1 MDHTELYSIRR
12 SEDRDQNGVLELDSP
27 SKDARRSYFGRAL
40 LGAVIET
47 SFLALTASDPT
58 RPERVLG
65 FAAFDTC
72 PSGELNDVSC
82 YPAFLEHKFELPPA
96 SAFLFLTYFAQRQ
109 TTAGRPPVLRHL
121 LHTVFATL
129 VNKRCVL
136 LILPDNVNI
145 GDTEP
150 ALAKFFE
157 RVPTRSTPLEA
168 PKGSLAVM
176 LEWKRVEQ
184 QFVKNAKTFSQ
195 FAVYQAKVDAFYP
208 SVHVRRA
215 RVEDHD
221 DLEPILTAQ
230 AEAVSSVFGD
240 YFLAE
245 LIHDQDEHN
254 VCLIAEA
261 ASTGGSSGG
270 ANAAGQGRAV
280 GLLAISDQLDVST
293 LQDNFALGPLNDL
306 AKSNA
311 AALRASKITPPR
323 LVIAGP
329 PAGGKGTQCEL
340 LVEAF
345 NVLHLSTGDLLRAA
359 VACGSPLGVQAQHFM
374 DSGQLVP
381 DELIVDVV
389 LERLGQSDCEARG
402 WLLDG
407 FPRTAT
413 QAEALLAA
421 GFYPDAVIALEVPD
435 DEVVRR
441 IAGRRV
447 DPETGKTY
455 HLEFNP
461 PPQDEDVLARLVQRS
476 DDTEATIRH
485 RLTTFHKHLGA
496 VLSAFS
502 AAPRPGAVAS
512 KVVSVKGLQ
521 SKHAVAQH
529 IIEQTRA
536 VKTAQKVL
544 LLMNRGELAPPKLVI
559 SGPPA
564 GGKGT
569 QCEQLVAL
577 LGVVHLSTGD
587 ILRQAIRDKSPLGMQ
602 AQSFMDGGQLVP
614 DELIVDVV
622 LDRITQP
629 DCETRG
635 WLLDGFPR
643 TSTQADA
650 LLAARGG
657 KAAPD
662 CVLVLDVP
670 DEEVIRRIAGR
681 RVDPETGKTYHVEFN
696 PPPPEVQARV
706 VQRSDDTEETLR
718 TRLQQFHE
726 HSDGVLAAFEAYRG
740 ENGTAVQIVRA
751 DGLQPATLIAQAFV
765 APTFQRGA
773 EAEARVLQRT
783 GAESLS
789 KLTRAEAHSNCFAV
803 TLFCVGDDVFER
815 SASTDLLVAAF
826 ATFPNRDYCLL
837 TLPTHA
843 REPPCLAFFSR
854 VTAQPASAFTH
865 ALYVL
870 HRDAI
875 SFFCPRTSDGRS
887 VLRPVQLEIQRFLPS
902 GGSPREDEAE
912 LTPLTG
918 GLDRHTRQAL
928 DQELALANEE
938 AEIDLED
945 SPRRAVFL
953 VRASGHV
960 VGLAALG
967 RQPEVASLLPH
978 HFDIDRV
985 ARMEFHRAK
994 DLAFVRHLVLNPI
1007 FASCSR
1013 YVLLELM
1020 RQFRKTC
1027 LIYQVPT
1034 GLGSKATNLP
1044 VQTSFSAALQEFVLA
1059 PPRRGV
1065 HTSAAKTLRPA
1076 TRYTAPDEEVSDDV
1090 KDERERIRRASVCA
1104 AFALFVLPKRL
1115 LSEPKMTINQRVVL
1129 VGASDAALSCVAR
1142 LLATPYL
1149 HFSNLTLVS
1158 PHGPTVASMD
1168 EGEDDTMI
1176 PRASDFARKSSFT
1189 AVELEQYSLRTHVR
1203 VVESRMVR
1211 VDRETRAVVLQ
1222 DGSCIPYDYLALT
1235 TGLQDG
1241 TFTALGRL
1249 PRFVDEDLIGAGG
1262 KVTSATYSPPA
1273 VPKQMIALGDL
1284 PTAQKLHAE
1293 LQKSLATREEDQESA
1308 IAVYGSSLLALQV
1321 IQALLV
1327 RGVNGR
1333 RIHHISPARD
1343 NGGGVFEDTVVR
1355 SEMEKQYAK
1364 NGITLHVATKIIG
1377 IETAPENVDVLE
1389 GVRIVS
1395 TLDDAKGSHH
1405 ALRGVSNSDDSDA
1418 NVVEGELVP
1427 CAWLLC
1433 CQHNDADADIF
1444 RAVNE
1449 SGLVYDGRLVVD
1461 GHMRTTDAHVLGAG
1475 SLCRFSRRFIA
1486 AKVHENYSSREGGE
1500 LLARSLLQLLDPL
1513 AVHEAPSEVHPLPA
1527 HHTQTTKTPMVP
1539 PPEMELPIVRCA
1551 VVLGGK
1557 HYVQISVPALT
1568 NTLALQAL
1576 STNTA
1581 SRGGKEVSL
1590 IGSDAFEMEM
1600 TSHHS
1605 RPATGASSSSR
1616 PTRYTCL
1623 LFDDVG
1629 VLNRLEYLGD
1639 GAVPVRDL
1647 QNLVGLHEAYLNSA
1661 LASYAA
1667 GKVQDWVAFFSHPW
1681 ASALYHDRFPAFRAK
1696 LRTLLA
1702 KDDGVR
1708 AIADDAAAFMRET
1721 GDTKGAM
1728 ALAHERVGRG
1738 GSALEPSTRRL
1749 VESQVLEFLGS
1760 NRDVLNMFLLPKGGG
1775 ARPGSK

>member
-1 MDHTELYSIRR
+1 MDHAGLYSIRR
-12 SEDRDQNGVLELDSP
+12 SEDRDQSGVLELDSP

-47 SFLALTASDPT
+47 SFLALTATDPT

-65 FAAFDTC
+65 FAAFDNS

-82 YPAFLEHKFELPPA
+82 YPAFLENKFELPPA

-109 TTAGRPPVLRHL
+109 ATAGVASRPPVLRHL

-136 LILPDNVNI
+136 LVLPDDVTI
-145 GDTEP
+145 GETEP

-176 LEWKRVEQ
+176 LEWKRLEQ
-184 QFVKNAKTFSQ
+184 QFAKNAKTFGQ

-221 DLEPILTAQ
+221 DLDPILTAQ
-230 AEAVSSVFGD
+230 AEAVSSAFGE

-261 ASTGGSSGG
+261 ATTANGAVNGS
-270 ANAAGQGRAV
+270 ANAAGQGRAI
-280 GLLAISDQLDVST
+280 GLLAISDQLDVSS

-311 AALRASKITPPR
+311 TAPRASKITPPR

-359 VACGSPLGVQAQHFM
+359 VACGSQLGLQVQHFM

-389 LERLGQSDCEARG
+389 LERLGQPDCEARG

-421 GFYPDAVIALEVPD
+421 GFCPDAVIALEVPD

-447 DPETGKTY
+447 DSETGKTY

-485 RLTTFHKHLGA
+485 RLATFHQHLGS
-496 VLSAFS
+496 VLSTFS
-502 AAPRPGAVAS
+502 IAPSPGAVAS
-512 KVVSVKGLQ
+512 KVVSVNGLQ

-536 VKTAQKVL
+536 VKTAQKVRL
-544 LLMNRGELAPPKLVI
+544 LINRGELAPPNLVI

-629 DCETRG
+629 DCESRG

-706 VQRSDDTEETLR
+706 IQRSDDTEETLR
-718 TRLQQFHE
+718 TRLQEFHA

-740 ENGTAVQIVRA
+740 ENGATVQIVRA
-751 DGLQPATLIAQAFV
+751 DGLQPATLIAQAFI

-773 EAEARVLQRT
+773 EVEARVLQRT

-789 KLTRAEAHSNCFAV
+789 KLTRAEAHSNCFAI
-803 TLFCVGDDVFER
+803 TLFCVGDDAFER
-815 SASTDLLVAAF
+815 SASADLLVAAF

-854 VTAQPASAFTH
+854 ITAQPASAFTH

-902 GGSPREDEAE
+902 GGSPKEDEAE
-912 LTPLTG
+912 LAPLTA
-918 GLDRHTRQAL
+918 GLDRPTRQSL

-953 VRASGHV
+953 VRANGHV
-960 VGLAALG
+960 VGLAALA

-1020 RQFRKTC
+1020 RHFRKTC

-1034 GLGSKATNLP
+1034 GLGSKTTNLP
-1044 VQTSFSAALQEFVLA
+1044 AQISFSAALEEFVLA
-1059 PPRRGV
+1059 PPRR
-1065 HTSAAKTLRPA
+1065 
-1076 TRYTAPDEEVSDDV
+1076 EVGDDV

-1129 VGASDAALSCVAR
+1129 VGASDAALSCLAR

-1149 HFSNLTLVS
+1149 HFSNLTLIS
-1158 PHGPTVASMD
+1158 PHGLTVAPMD
-1168 EGEDDTMI
+1168 EGEDDTMT

-1241 TFTALGRL
+1241 TCTALGRL
-1249 PRFVDEDLIGAGG
+1249 PRFVDEDLVAAGG
-1262 KVTSATYSPPA
+1262 NVTSATYYPP
-1273 VPKQMIALGDL
+1273 VIPKQMMALGDL
-1284 PTAQKLHAE
+1284 PTAQKLHAA
-1293 LQKSLATREEDQESA
+1293 LQKTFTDDQEQPGSN
-1308 IAVYGSSLLALQV
+1308 ILVYGRSLLVLQV

-1327 RGVNGR
+1327 RGVHAS

-1355 SEMEKQYAK
+1355 SEMEKQYAM
-1364 NGITLHVATKIIG
+1364 NGISLHAATKIIG
-1377 IETAPENVDVLE
+1377 IETAPGNVDVLE
-1389 GVRIVS
+1389 G
-1395 TLDDAKGSHH
+1395 
-1405 ALRGVSNSDDSDA
+1405 
-1418 NVVEGELVP
+1418 LVP

-1486 AKVHENYSSREGGE
+1486 AKLHENYSSREGGE

-1513 AVHEAPSEVHPLPA
+1513 AVYEAPSEVHPLPA
-1527 HHTQTTKTPMVP
+1527 HHAQPTTKTPMVP
-1539 PPEMELPIVRCA
+1539 PPEMELPVVRCA

-1557 HYVQISVPALT
+1557 HYVQISAPALT

-1590 IGSDAFEMEM
+1590 IGSETFEMEM
-1600 TSHHS
+1600 ASHHS

-1667 GKVQDWVAFFSHPW
+1667 GKVQDWVAFFAHPW

-1728 ALAHERVGRG
+1728 ALAQERVGRG

-1775 ARPGSK
+1775 GGGARPGSK

>member
-1 MDHTELYSIRR
+1 MDHPELYAIRR
-12 SEDRDQNGVLELDSP
+12 SEHGDQNGVLELDSP

-47 SFLALTASDPT
+47 SFLALTATDPT

-65 FAAFDTC
+65 FAAFDSS
-72 PSGELNDVSC
+72 PSGELAEAAC
-82 YPAFLEHKFELPPA
+82 YPAFLEHKFDLPPA

-109 TTAGRPPVLRHL
+109 GTAGAASRPPVLKHL
-121 LHTVFATL
+121 LHTMFATL
-129 VNKRCVL
+129 VSKRSVL
-136 LILPDNVNI
+136 LVLPEDVNI
-145 GDTEP
+145 AETEP

-168 PKGSLAVM
+168 PKG
-176 LEWKRVEQ
+176 KRLEQ
-184 QFVKNAKTFSQ
+184 QFAKNAKTFSQ
-195 FAVYQAKVDAFYP
+195 FTVYQAKVDVFFP

-221 DLEPILTAQ
+221 DLQPILTAQ
-230 AEAVSSVFGD
+230 AAAVSSAFGD

-261 ASTGGSSGG
+261 ATT
-270 ANAAGQGRAV
+270 NAAGQSRAV
-280 GLLAISDQLDVST
+280 GLLAISDQIDVAT
-293 LQDNFALGPLNDL
+293 LQDNFALSALNDL
-306 AKSNA
+306 AKSNGTT
-311 AALRASKITPPR
+311 ALGGDKMTPPR

-359 VACGSPLGVQAQHFM
+359 VACGSPLGLQAQNFM

-389 LERLGQSDCEARG
+389 LERLAQPDCESRG

-413 QAEALLAA
+413 QAQALLAA
-421 GFYPDAVIALEVPD
+421 GFCPDAVIALDVPD

-461 PPQDEDVLARLVQRS
+461 PPQDEDVLARLIQRS
-476 DDTEATIRH
+476 DDTEVTIRQ
-485 RLTTFHKHLGA
+485 RLATFHKHLGS
-496 VLSAFS
+496 VVSAFS
-502 AAPRPGAVAS
+502 AVPDSDAGAKIITVN
-512 KVVSVKGLQ
+512 GLQ
-521 SKHAVAQH
+521 SKHAVTQL
-529 IIEQTRA
+529 IIEQTRTI
-536 VKTAQKVL
+536 KTAQKLRL
-544 LLMNRGELAPPKLVI
+544 LINRGEMTPPKLVI

-577 LGVVHLSTGD
+577 LNVVHLSTGD
-587 ILRQAIRDKSPLGMQ
+587 MLRQAIRDKSPLGMQ

-622 LDRITQP
+622 LERITQP
-629 DCETRG
+629 DCESRG

-643 TSTQADA
+643 TATQAEA

-706 VQRSDDTEETLR
+706 IQRSDDTEATLR
-718 TRLQQFHE
+718 TRLEQFHA
-726 HSDGVLAAFEAYRG
+726 HSDGVLAAFEAFHG
-740 ENGTAVQIVRA
+740 VQIVRA
-751 DGLQPATLIAQAFV
+751 DGLQPASLIAKAFV
-765 APTFQRGA
+765 APTIQRGV
-773 EAEARVLQRT
+773 ETEARVLQRT

-789 KLTRAEAHSNCFAV
+789 KLARAEAHFNCFAI
-803 TLFCVGDDVFER
+803 TLFCVGDDAFER
-815 SASTDLLVAAF
+815 SSSADLLVAAF
-826 ATFPNRDYCLL
+826 ATFTTRDYCLL

-854 VTAQPASAFTH
+854 ITARPASAFTH

-875 SFFCPRTSDGRS
+875 SFFCPQTSDGRG
-887 VLRPVQLEIQRFLPS
+887 VLHPVQINVQRLLSS
-902 GGSPREDEAE
+902 GDDVAE
-912 LTPLTG
+912 LSPLMA
-918 GLDRHTRQAL
+918 GLSRQTRQAL
-928 DQELALANEE
+928 DQELASANEE

-945 SPRRAVFL
+945 SPRHAAFV
-953 VRASGHV
+953 VRANGQV
-960 VGLAALG
+960 VGLAALA
-967 RQPEVASLLPH
+967 RHPEVATLLPH

-994 DLAFVRHLVLNPI
+994 DLAFVRHLILNPI

-1013 YVLLELM
+1013 FFLLELM
-1020 RQFRKTC
+1020 RLFRKTC

-1034 GLGSKATNLP
+1034 GPGAN
-1044 VQTSFSAALQEFVLA
+1044 TSSLTSPSCSAALEEFVLA
-1059 PPRRGV
+1059 PPRRGA
-1065 HTSAAKTLRPA
+1065 HTTAGKALGPA
-1076 TRYTAPDEEVSDDV
+1076 TKDTEGVSDDV
-1090 KDERERIRRASVCA
+1090 KDERERVRRAAVCA

-1115 LSEPKMTINQRVVL
+1115 LSEPKMTVNQRVVF
-1129 VGASDAALSCVAR
+1129 VGASDAALSCLAR
-1142 LLATPYL
+1142 LLVTPYL
-1149 HFSNLTLVS
+1149 HFSNLSLVS
-1158 PHGPTVASMD
+1158 PHGLTLATMD
-1168 EGEDDTMI
+1168 EGDDDTVT
-1176 PRASDFARKSSFT
+1176 PRPSDFARKSTFT

-1203 VVESRMVR
+1203 VIESRMVR
-1211 VDRETRAVVLQ
+1211 VDRETRAVILQ

-1241 TFTALGRL
+1241 TCCSLGKL
-1249 PRFVDEDLIGAGG
+1249 PRFVDEDFGDGTTTA
-1262 KVTSATYSPPA
+1262 AMYYPPV
-1273 VPKQMIALGDL
+1273 VPKQLMALGDL
-1284 PTAQKLHAE
+1284 PTAQKLHTA
-1293 LQKSLATREEDQESA
+1293 LNKTQATTEGS
-1308 IAVYGSSLLALQV
+1308 IVVYGSSLLALQV
-1321 IQALLV
+1321 IQGLLV
-1327 RGVNGR
+1327 RGISGS
-1333 RIHHISPARD
+1333 RIHHISPSRD
-1343 NGGGVFEDTVVR
+1343 NGCGVFEDTVVR
-1355 SEMEKQYAK
+1355 SEMEKQYATS
-1364 NGITLHVATKIIG
+1364 GVTLRTATKIVD
-1377 IETAPENVDVLE
+1377 IETVSGNDDELE
-1389 GVRIVS
+1389 GVRVS
-1395 TLDDAKGSHH
+1395 ALDGAKS
-1405 ALRGVSNSDDSDA
+1405 SIDEYDSA
-1418 NVVEGELVP
+1418 EKGELIP
-1427 CAWLLC
+1427 CSWLLC
-1433 CQHNDADADIF
+1433 CQHNDSDADVF

-1461 GHMRTTDAHVLGAG
+1461 GYMRTTDAHVLGAG

-1486 AKVHENYSSREGGE
+1486 AKLHENYSSREGGE
-1500 LLARSLLQLLDPL
+1500 LLAKSLLQLLDPL
-1513 AVHEAPSEVHPLPA
+1513 AVPEPSEVHPLP
-1527 HHTQTTKTPMVP
+1527 TQPTKTPMVP
-1539 PPEMELPIVRCA
+1539 PPEMELPVVRSA
-1551 VVLGGK
+1551 VVLGGRF
-1557 HYVQISVPALT
+1557 YVQISIPTLT
-1568 NTLALQAL
+1568 NTLALQSL
-1576 STNTA
+1576 PTNTA
-1581 SRGGKEVSL
+1581 TRATDVNL
-1590 IGSDAFEMEM
+1590 IDMDTHAQ
-1600 TSHHS
+1600 
-1605 RPATGASSSSR
+1605 SR
-1616 PTRYTCL
+1616 PTSGASIPSRYTCL

-1639 GAVPVRDL
+1639 GPVPVRDL

-1661 LASYAA
+1661 LASYSA
-1667 GKVQDWVAFFSHPW
+1667 GKVHDWVAFFAHPW
-1681 ASALYHDRFPAFRAK
+1681 ANALYHDRFPAFRAK

-1708 AIADDAAAFMRET
+1708 AIADDAVAFMRET

-1728 ALAHERVGRG
+1728 ALAQERVGRG

-1775 ARPGSK
+1775 AGTRPGSK

>member
-1 MDHTELYSIRR
+1 MEHAELYAIRR
-12 SEDRDQNGVLELDSP
+12 SEDRDQNAVLELDSP
-27 SKDARRSYFGRAL
+27 SKDARRAYFGRAL

-47 SFLALTASDPT
+47 SFLALTATDPT

-65 FAAFDTC
+65 FAAFDSS
-72 PSGELNDVSC
+72 PPGELAEAAC
-82 YPAFLEHKFELPPA
+82 YPAFLEHKFDLPPA
-96 SAFLFLTYFAQRQ
+96 SAFLFLTHFAQRQ
-109 TTAGRPPVLRHL
+109 TTAGAASRPPVLKHL

-129 VNKRCVL
+129 VTKRRVL
-136 LILPDNVNI
+136 LVLPEEVNLAE
-145 GDTEP
+145 TEL

-157 RVPTRSTPLEA
+157 RVPTRSTPLMPQA
-168 PKGSLAVM
+168 G
-176 LEWKRVEQ
+176 KRLEQ
-184 QFVKNAKTFSQ
+184 QFAKNAKSFSQ
-195 FAVYQAKVDAFYP
+195 FVVYQAKVDAFFP
-208 SVHVRRA
+208 AVHVRRA

-230 AEAVSSVFGD
+230 AQAVSAAFGD

-261 ASTGGSSGG
+261 AAS
-270 ANAAGQGRAV
+270 AGQGRAV
-280 GLLAISDQLDVST
+280 GLLSISDQLDVST
-293 LQDNFALGPLNDL
+293 LQDNFALGALNDL

-311 AALRASKITPPR
+311 SALRADQVTPAR

-389 LERLGQSDCEARG
+389 LERLAQPDCEARG

-413 QAEALLAA
+413 QAQALLAA
-421 GFYPDAVIALEVPD
+421 GFCPDAVIALDVPD

-461 PPQDEDVLARLVQRS
+461 PPQDEDVLARLIQRS
-476 DDTEATIRH
+476 DDTEATIRQ
-485 RLTTFHKHLGA
+485 RLATFHKHLGS

-502 AAPRPGAVAS
+502 AVPGSGA
-512 KVVSVKGLQ
+512 KVLPVNGLQ

-536 VKTAQKVL
+536 IKTAQKLRVL
-544 LLMNRGELAPPKLVI
+544 INRGEMTPPKLVI

-577 LGVVHLSTGD
+577 LNVIHLSTGD
-587 ILRQAIRDKSPLGMQ
+587 ILRQAIREKSPLGMQ
-602 AQSFMDGGQLVP
+602 AQGFMDGGQLVP

-622 LDRITQP
+622 LERITQP
-629 DCETRG
+629 DCESRG

-643 TSTQADA
+643 TATQAAA
-650 LLAARGG
+650 LLAAHGG
-657 KAAPD
+657 KASPD

-706 VQRSDDTEETLR
+706 IQRSDDTEETLR
-718 TRLQQFHE
+718 TRLEQFHA

-740 ENGTAVQIVRA
+740 ENGATVQIIRA
-751 DGLQPATLIAQAFV
+751 DGLQAAALIAQAFV

-783 GAESLS
+783 GAENLS
-789 KLTRAEAHSNCFAV
+789 KLARAEAHSNCFAI
-803 TLFCVGDDVFER
+803 TLFCVGDDAFER
-815 SASTDLLVAAF
+815 SSSADLLVAAF
-826 ATFPNRDYCLL
+826 ATFPTRDYCLL

-843 REPPCLAFFSR
+843 REPPCLAFFSQI
-854 VTAQPASAFTH
+854 TARPASAFTH

-875 SFFCPRTSDGRS
+875 SFFCPHTSDGRG
-887 VLRPVQLEIQRFLPS
+887 VLHPVQLDVHRLLPS
-902 GGSPREDEAE
+902 GASSAEEAE
-912 LTPLTG
+912 ELAPLMR
-918 GLDRHTRQAL
+918 GLDRSTRQAL
-928 DQELALANEE
+928 EQELASASEE
-938 AEIDLED
+938 ADIDLED
-945 SPRRAVFL
+945 SPRHAAFV
-953 VRASGHV
+953 VRANGHV
-960 VGLAALG
+960 VGLAALA
-967 RQPEVASLLPH
+967 RHPEVASLLPH

-985 ARMEFHRAK
+985 ARMAFHRAK
-994 DLAFVRHLVLNPI
+994 DLAFVRHLILNPI

-1013 YVLLELM
+1013 LVLLELM
-1020 RQFRKTC
+1020 RHFRKTC
-1027 LIYQVPT
+1027 LLYQVPT
-1034 GLGSKATNLP
+1034 GLGSNASSTP
-1044 VQTSFSAALQEFVLA
+1044 SPASFSAALEEFVLA
-1059 PPRRGV
+1059 PPRRGA
-1065 HTSAAKTLRPA
+1065 HTNAGPTLRPA
-1076 TRYTAPDEEVSDDV
+1076 TRDTAPDEDDGAEV
-1090 KDERERIRRASVCA
+1090 KDERERTRRAAVCA

-1115 LSEPKMTINQRVVL
+1115 LSETKVTINQRVVL
-1129 VGASDAALSCVAR
+1129 VGASDAALSCLVR
-1142 LLATPYL
+1142 LVATPYL
-1149 HFSNLTLVS
+1149 HFSNLSLVS
-1158 PHGPTVASMD
+1158 PHGLTVAPAD
-1168 EGEDDTMI
+1168 EGDDDAMK
-1176 PRASDFARKSSFT
+1176 PGASDFARKSTFR
-1189 AVELEQYSLRTHVR
+1189 AAELEQYSLRTHVR
-1203 VVESRMVR
+1203 VIESRMVR
-1211 VDRETRAVVLQ
+1211 VDRDTRAVILQ

-1241 TFTALGRL
+1241 TCTSLGKL
-1249 PRFVDEDLIGAGG
+1249 PRFVDEGLGGTAG
-1262 KVTSATYSPPA
+1262 KAMAAAYYPPV
-1273 VPKQMIALGDL
+1273 VPKQMMVLGDL
-1284 PTAQKLHAE
+1284 PTAQKLHTA
-1293 LQKSLATREEDQESA
+1293 LSKAQGTAGDDQELAGGSVM
-1308 IAVYGSSLLALQV
+1308 VYGSSLLALQV

-1327 RGVNGR
+1327 RGISGS
-1333 RIHHISPARD
+1333 RIHHVSPARD
-1343 NGGGVFEDTVVR
+1343 NGCGVFEDAVVR
-1355 SEMEKQYAK
+1355 SEMEKQYAM
-1364 NGITLHVATKIIG
+1364 NDVTLHVAMKIVA
-1377 IETAPENVDVLE
+1377 IETVPGDDGELGGIRV
-1389 GVRIVS
+1389 VS
-1395 TLDDAKGSHH
+1395 TLEKAKSSDH
-1405 ALRGVSNSDDSDA
+1405 ALRGAGDGDEKDA
-1418 NVVEGELVP
+1418 PVVEGELLP
-1427 CAWLLC
+1427 CSWLLC
-1433 CQHNDADADIF
+1433 CQHNDSDADVF

-1461 GHMRTTDAHVLGAG
+1461 GRMRTTDAQVLGAG
-1475 SLCRFSRRFIA
+1475 SLCRFSRRFVA
-1486 AKVHENYSSREGGE
+1486 AKLHENYSSREGGE
-1500 LLARSLLQLLDPL
+1500 LLAKSLLQLLDPL
-1513 AVHEAPSEVHPLPA
+1513 AVPEAPSEGHPLSA
-1527 HHTQTTKTPMVP
+1527 HHAQPTKSPMVP
-1539 PPEMELPIVRCA
+1539 PPEMEVPVVRSA

-1568 NTLALQAL
+1568 NTLALQSL
-1576 STNTA
+1576 PTNTA
-1581 SRGGKEVSL
+1581 SRATDVSL
-1590 IGSDAFEMEM
+1590 IGHDAFEMDA
-1600 TSHHS
+1600 HAPS
-1605 RPATGASSSSR
+1605 RPATGASSACR
-1616 PTRYTCL
+1616 PSRYTCL

-1629 VLNRLEYLGD
+1629 VLSRLEYLGD

-1661 LASYAA
+1661 LAAYAA
-1667 GKVQDWVAFFSHPW
+1667 GKVRDWVAFFAHPW
-1681 ASALYHDRFPAFRAK
+1681 ASALYHDRFPVFRAK

-1728 ALAHERVGRG
+1728 ALAQERVGRG

-1760 NRDVLNMFLLPKGGG
+1760 NRDVLNMFLLPKGG

>member
-1 MDHTELYSIRR
+1 MDHPELYAIRR
-12 SEDRDQNGVLELDSP
+12 SEHGDQNGVLELDSP

-47 SFLALTASDPT
+47 SFLALTATDPT

-65 FAAFDTC
+65 FAAFDSS
-72 PSGELNDVSC
+72 PSGELAEAAC
-82 YPAFLEHKFELPPA
+82 YPAFLEHKFDLPPA

-109 TTAGRPPVLRHL
+109 GTAGAASRPPVLKHL
-121 LHTVFATL
+121 LHTMFATL
-129 VNKRCVL
+129 VSKRSVL
-136 LILPDNVNI
+136 LVLPEDVNI
-145 GDTEP
+145 AETEP

-168 PKGSLAVM
+168 PK
-176 LEWKRVEQ
+176 EKRLEQ
-184 QFVKNAKTFSQ
+184 QFAKNAKTFSQ
-195 FAVYQAKVDAFYP
+195 FTVYQAKVDVFFP

-221 DLEPILTAQ
+221 DLQPILTAQ
-230 AEAVSSVFGD
+230 AAAVSSAFGD

-261 ASTGGSSGG
+261 ATT
-270 ANAAGQGRAV
+270 NAAGQSRAV
-280 GLLAISDQLDVST
+280 GLLAISDQIDVAT
-293 LQDNFALGPLNDL
+293 LQDNFALSALNDL
-306 AKSNA
+306 AKSNGTT
-311 AALRASKITPPR
+311 ALGGDKMTPPR

-359 VACGSPLGVQAQHFM
+359 VACGSPLGLQAQNFM

-389 LERLGQSDCEARG
+389 LERLAQPDCESRG

-413 QAEALLAA
+413 QAQALLAA
-421 GFYPDAVIALEVPD
+421 GFCPDAVIALDVPD

-461 PPQDEDVLARLVQRS
+461 PPQDEDVLARLIQRS
-476 DDTEATIRH
+476 DDTEVTIRQ
-485 RLTTFHKHLGA
+485 RLATFHKHLGS
-496 VLSAFS
+496 VVSAFS
-502 AAPRPGAVAS
+502 AVPDSDAGAKIITVN
-512 KVVSVKGLQ
+512 GLQ
-521 SKHAVAQH
+521 SKHAVAQL
-529 IIEQTRA
+529 IIEQTRTI
-536 VKTAQKVL
+536 KTAQKLRL
-544 LLMNRGELAPPKLVI
+544 LINRGEMTPPKLVI

-577 LGVVHLSTGD
+577 LNVVHLSTGD
-587 ILRQAIRDKSPLGMQ
+587 MLRQAIRDKSPLGMQ

-622 LDRITQP
+622 LERITQP
-629 DCETRG
+629 DCESRG

-643 TSTQADA
+643 TATQAEA

-706 VQRSDDTEETLR
+706 IQRSDDTEATLR
-718 TRLQQFHE
+718 TRLEQFHA
-726 HSDGVLAAFEAYRG
+726 HSDGVLAAFEAFHG
-740 ENGTAVQIVRA
+740 VQIVRA
-751 DGLQPATLIAQAFV
+751 DGLQPASLIAKAFV
-765 APTFQRGA
+765 APTIQRGV
-773 EAEARVLQRT
+773 ETEARVLQRT

-789 KLTRAEAHSNCFAV
+789 KLARAEAHFNCFAI
-803 TLFCVGDDVFER
+803 TLFCVGDDAFER
-815 SASTDLLVAAF
+815 SSSADLLVAAF
-826 ATFPNRDYCLL
+826 ATFTTRDYCLL

-854 VTAQPASAFTH
+854 ITARPASAFTH

-875 SFFCPRTSDGRS
+875 SFFCPQTSDGRG
-887 VLRPVQLEIQRFLPS
+887 VLHPVQINVQRLLSS
-902 GGSPREDEAE
+902 GDDVAE
-912 LTPLTG
+912 LSPLMA
-918 GLDRHTRQAL
+918 GLSRQTRQAL
-928 DQELALANEE
+928 DQELASANEE

-945 SPRRAVFL
+945 SPRHAAFV
-953 VRASGHV
+953 VRANGQV
-960 VGLAALG
+960 VGLAALA
-967 RQPEVASLLPH
+967 RHPEVATLLPH

-994 DLAFVRHLVLNPI
+994 DLAFVRHLILNPI

-1013 YVLLELM
+1013 FFLLELM
-1020 RQFRKTC
+1020 RLFRKTC

-1034 GLGSKATNLP
+1034 GPGAN
-1044 VQTSFSAALQEFVLA
+1044 TSSLTSPSCSAALEEFVLA
-1059 PPRRGV
+1059 PPRRGA
-1065 HTSAAKTLRPA
+1065 HTTAGKALGPA
-1076 TRYTAPDEEVSDDV
+1076 TKDTEGVSDDV
-1090 KDERERIRRASVCA
+1090 KDERERVRRAAVCA

-1115 LSEPKMTINQRVVL
+1115 LSEPKMTVNQRVVF
-1129 VGASDAALSCVAR
+1129 VGASDAALSCLAR
-1142 LLATPYL
+1142 LLVTPYL
-1149 HFSNLTLVS
+1149 HFSNLSLVS
-1158 PHGPTVASMD
+1158 PHGLTLATMD
-1168 EGEDDTMI
+1168 EGDDDTVT
-1176 PRASDFARKSSFT
+1176 PRPSDFARKSTFT

-1203 VVESRMVR
+1203 VIESRMVR
-1211 VDRETRAVVLQ
+1211 VDRETRAVILQ

-1241 TFTALGRL
+1241 TCCSLGKL
-1249 PRFVDEDLIGAGG
+1249 PRFVDEDFGDGTTTA
-1262 KVTSATYSPPA
+1262 AMYYPPV
-1273 VPKQMIALGDL
+1273 VPKQLMALGDL
-1284 PTAQKLHAE
+1284 PTAQKLHTA
-1293 LQKSLATREEDQESA
+1293 LNKTQATTEGS
-1308 IAVYGSSLLALQV
+1308 IVVYGSSLLALQV
-1321 IQALLV
+1321 IQGLLV
-1327 RGVNGR
+1327 RGISGS
-1333 RIHHISPARD
+1333 RIHHISPSRD
-1343 NGGGVFEDTVVR
+1343 NGCGVFEDTVVR
-1355 SEMEKQYAK
+1355 SEMEKQYATS
-1364 NGITLHVATKIIG
+1364 GVTLRTATKIVD
-1377 IETAPENVDVLE
+1377 IETVSGNDDELE
-1389 GVRIVS
+1389 GVRVS
-1395 TLDDAKGSHH
+1395 ALDGAKS
-1405 ALRGVSNSDDSDA
+1405 SIDEYDSA
-1418 NVVEGELVP
+1418 EKGELIP
-1427 CAWLLC
+1427 CSWLLC
-1433 CQHNDADADIF
+1433 CQHNDSDADVF

-1461 GHMRTTDAHVLGAG
+1461 GYMRTTDAHVLGAG

-1486 AKVHENYSSREGGE
+1486 AKLHENYSSREGGE
-1500 LLARSLLQLLDPL
+1500 LLAKSLLQLLDPL
-1513 AVHEAPSEVHPLPA
+1513 AVPEPSEVHPLP
-1527 HHTQTTKTPMVP
+1527 TQPTKTPMVP
-1539 PPEMELPIVRCA
+1539 PPEMELPVVRSA
-1551 VVLGGK
+1551 VVLGGRF
-1557 HYVQISVPALT
+1557 YVQISIPTLT
-1568 NTLALQAL
+1568 NTLALQSL
-1576 STNTA
+1576 PTNTA
-1581 SRGGKEVSL
+1581 TRATDVNL
-1590 IGSDAFEMEM
+1590 IDMDTHAQ
-1600 TSHHS
+1600 
-1605 RPATGASSSSR
+1605 SR
-1616 PTRYTCL
+1616 PTSGASIPSRYTCL

-1639 GAVPVRDL
+1639 GPVPVRDL

-1661 LASYAA
+1661 LASYSA
-1667 GKVQDWVAFFSHPW
+1667 GKVHDWVAFFAHPW
-1681 ASALYHDRFPAFRAK
+1681 ANALYHDRFPAFRAK

-1708 AIADDAAAFMRET
+1708 AIADDAVAFMRET

-1728 ALAHERVGRG
+1728 ALAQERVGRG

-1775 ARPGSK
+1775 AGTRPGSK

>member
-1 MDHTELYSIRR
+1 MEHQELYAIRR

-47 SFLALTASDPT
+47 SFLALTATDPT
-58 RPERVLG
+58 RPDRVLG
-65 FAAFDTC
+65 FAAFDSS
-72 PSGELNDVSC
+72 PSGELAEFTC
-82 YPAFLEHKFELPPA
+82 YPAFLEHKFELPTA
-96 SAFLFLTYFAQRQ
+96 SAFLFLTYFAHRQ
-109 TTAGRPPVLRHL
+109 TTAGVASRPPVLKHL
-121 LHTVFATL
+121 LHTAFATL
-129 VNKRCVL
+129 VNKQSVL
-136 LILPDNVNI
+136 LVLPEDVDI
-145 GDTEP
+145 ESEP

-157 RVPTRSTPLEA
+157 RVSTRSPPLEA
-168 PKGSLAVM
+168 PKKPL
-176 LEWKRVEQ
+176 EQ
-184 QFVKNAKTFSQ
+184 QFAKNAKIFNQ
-195 FAVYQAKVDAFYP
+195 FTVYQVKANLFFPA
-208 SVHVRRA
+208 VHVRRA

-221 DLEPILTAQ
+221 DLEPILKAQ
-230 AEAVSSVFGD
+230 AEAVSSAFGE

-245 LIHDQDEHN
+245 LIHDQDDHN
-254 VCLIAEA
+254 VCLISEA
-261 ASTGGSSGG
+261 ANSPST
-270 ANAAGQGRAV
+270 ANAGQGRAV
-280 GLLAISDQLDVST
+280 GLLAISDQLEVST
-293 LQDNFALGPLNDL
+293 LQDNFALGALNDL

-311 AALRASKITPPR
+311 TASKITPAR

-340 LVEAF
+340 LVETF

-389 LERLGQSDCEARG
+389 LEKLAQPDCESRG

-413 QAEALLAA
+413 QAQALLAA
-421 GFYPDAVIALEVPD
+421 GFCPDAVISLDVPD

-461 PPQDEDVLARLVQRS
+461 PPQDEDVLARLIQRS
-476 DDTEATIRH
+476 DDTEATIRQ
-485 RLTTFHKHLGA
+485 RLSTFHKHLGS

-502 AAPRPGAVAS
+502 AVPGSGAKIILVN
-512 KVVSVKGLQ
+512 GLQ

-536 VKTAQKVL
+536 IKTVQKL
-544 LLMNRGELAPPKLVI
+544 RMLISREEMTPPKLVI

-577 LGVVHLSTGD
+577 LNVVHLSTGD
-587 ILRQAIRDKSPLGMQ
+587 ILRQAIRDKSPLGIQ
-602 AQSFMDGGQLVP
+602 AQGFMDGGQLVP
-614 DELIVDVV
+614 DELIVNVV

-629 DCETRG
+629 DCERCG

-643 TSTQADA
+643 TAIQAEA

-662 CVLVLDVP
+662 CVMVLDVP

-706 VQRSDDTEETLR
+706 IQRSDDTEETLR
-718 TRLQQFHE
+718 TRLEQFHA
-726 HSDGVLAAFEAYRG
+726 HSDGVLAAFEAFRG
-740 ENGTAVQIVRA
+740 ENGSNVQIVRA
-751 DGLQPATLIAQAFV
+751 DGLQPANLIAQTFV
-765 APTFQRGA
+765 NPIFQRGN

-783 GAESLS
+783 GAESLAKLS
-789 KLTRAEAHSNCFAV
+789 KAEAQSNCFAV
-803 TLFCVGDDVFER
+803 TLYCVGDDAFER
-815 SASTDLLVAAF
+815 SSSADLLVAAF
-826 ATFPNRDYCLL
+826 ATFPSRDYCLL

-843 REPPCLAFFSR
+843 REPPCLAYFSR
-854 VTAQPASAFTH
+854 IPARPASAFTH

-875 SFFCPRTSDGRS
+875 SFFCPRTSDDRG
-887 VLRPVQLEIQRFLPS
+887 VLHPVHIDVQRLLQS
-902 GGSPREDEAE
+902 EEAE
-912 LTPLTG
+912 LTPLMV
-918 GLDRHTRQAL
+918 GLGRHTRQSL

-945 SPRRAVFL
+945 SPRHAAFL
-953 VRASGHV
+953 VRANGRV
-960 VGLAALG
+960 VGLAALA
-967 RQPEVASLLPH
+967 RQPEVASLLPR

-994 DLAFVRHLVLNPI
+994 DLAFVRHLILNPI
-1007 FASCSR
+1007 FAACSR
-1013 YVLLELM
+1013 HILLELM
-1020 RQFRKTC
+1020 RYFRKTC

-1034 GLGSKATNLP
+1034 NSQSPT
-1044 VQTSFSAALQEFVLA
+1044 FSAALEEFVLA

-1065 HTSAAKTLRPA
+1065 HTNSNTLRP
-1076 TRYTAPDEEVSDDV
+1076 TTSPDVDVGDDV
-1090 KDERERIRRASVCA
+1090 KDERERIRRAAVCA
-1104 AFALFVLPKRL
+1104 AFALFALPKRL
-1115 LSEPKMTINQRVVL
+1115 LSEPKVTINQRVVF
-1129 VGASDAALSCVAR
+1129 VGASDAALSCLAR

-1149 HFSNLTLVS
+1149 YFSSLTLVS
-1158 PHGPTVASMD
+1158 PHGLTVASID
-1168 EGEDDTMI
+1168 EGEDT
-1176 PRASDFARKSSFT
+1176 PQASDFARKSTFNT
-1189 AVELEQYSLRTHVR
+1189 VELEQYSLRTHVR

-1241 TFTALGRL
+1241 TCTALGNL
-1249 PRFVDEDLIGAGG
+1249 PRFVDEDLGGASG
-1262 KVTSATYSPPA
+1262 KAMAASYYPPV
-1273 VPKQMIALGDL
+1273 VPKQMVALGDL
-1284 PTAQKLHAE
+1284 PTAQKLHST
-1293 LQKSLATREEDQESA
+1293 LQKTGSEAEGA
-1308 IAVYGSSLLALQV
+1308 FVVYGSSLLALQV

-1327 RGVNGR
+1327 RGISGS
-1333 RIHHISPARD
+1333 RIHHISPSRD
-1343 NGGGVFEDTVVR
+1343 SGGGVFEDAVVR
-1355 SEMEKQYAK
+1355 SEMEKQYTT
-1364 NGITLHVATKIIG
+1364 NGATLHTATKIVG
-1377 IETAPENVDVLE
+1377 VETAPGNDDELE
-1389 GVRIVS
+1389 GVRIS
-1395 TLDDAKGSHH
+1395 ALDGAKSS
-1405 ALRGVSNSDDSDA
+1405 LRAA
-1418 NVVEGELVP
+1418 NGDENDTQEVEGELMP
-1427 CAWLLC
+1427 CSWLLC
-1433 CQHNDADADIF
+1433 CQHNDSDADVF

-1461 GHMRTTDAHVLGAG
+1461 GRMRTTDAHVLGAG
-1475 SLCRFSRRFIA
+1475 SLCRFSRRFMA
-1486 AKVHENYSSREGGE
+1486 AKLHENYSSREGGE
-1500 LLARSLLQLLDPL
+1500 LLAKSLLQLLDPL
-1513 AVHEAPSEVHPLPA
+1513 TFPEALPEVHPLPG
-1527 HHTQTTKTPMVP
+1527 QMQPTKTPMVP
-1539 PPEMELPIVRCA
+1539 PPEMELPVIRSA
-1551 VVLGGK
+1551 VILGGK
-1557 HYVQISVPALT
+1557 HYVQISVPTLT
-1568 NTLALQAL
+1568 NTLALQSL
-1576 STNTA
+1576 PTNTA
-1581 SRGGKEVSL
+1581 SRATDVSL
-1590 IGSDAFEMEM
+1590 IGGDTFEMD
-1600 TSHHS
+1600 TQAQS
-1605 RPATGASSSSR
+1605 RPATAASSR
-1616 PTRYTCL
+1616 PSRYTCL

-1639 GAVPVRDL
+1639 GAVPVRNL
-1647 QNLVGLHEAYLNSA
+1647 QNIVGLHEAYLNSA

-1667 GKVQDWVAFFSHPW
+1667 GKVHDWVAFFAHPW
-1681 ASALYHDRFPAFRAK
+1681 TSALYHDRFPAFRAK

-1708 AIADDAAAFMRET
+1708 AIVDDAAAFMSET

-1728 ALAHERVGRG
+1728 ALAQERVGRG

-1775 ARPGSK
+1775 AARPGSK